1 VGGVRRLNF
10 HASQGN
16 KHIFLQTDFASSC
29 SQIGH
34 KPGCLLI
41 SVTDFCCLDFE
52 PTFNQRASEGKP
64 TTKTTMIISIGISYV
79 SIGNTNLLLQNTLY
93 PHIIQ

>member
-1 VGGVRRLNF
+1 MPHKATSTFFCKQTLLL
-10 HASQGN
+10 HA
-16 KHIFLQTDFASSC
+16 
-29 SQIGH
+29 H
-34 KPGCLLI
+34 KLDTNPADLLI
-41 SVTDFCCLDFE
+41 SVTDICCLDFE